1 LFGGKARLLL
11 RIERGLNADVL
22 WVHGHSV
29 ELALGVLDDEDLVA
43 VGVDALGDA
52 ALEASGELE
61 AVALG
66 ELVSA
71 LDVVVYGFRFAFFL
85 LLLSVELLGVELSLE
100 FEASLFVGVV
110 VRHSAC
116 VFGGCI

>member
-1 LFGGKARLLL
+1 M
-11 RIERGLNADVL
+11 L

-43 VGVDALGDA
+43 VGVDALCDV
-52 ALEASGELE
+52 ALEACGELE
-61 AVALG
+61 AVTLG

-71 LDVVVYGFRFAFFL
+71 LDVIVYGFRFAFFL
-85 LLLSVELLGVELSLE
+85 LFLSVELLGVELSLE